1 MNVFGE
7 GSAPENSE
15 IYSENN
21 RKSSSVREATEGNSD
36 KGSAPERS
44 EVGMHYL
51 WQSLEF
57 FFFFFNNQN
66 E

>member
-51 WQSLEF
+51 
-57 FFFFFNNQN
+57 
-66 E
+66 